1 MARRIASSNLGSGPN
16 TYLYAMAHCADA
28 TLATISS
35 DDRLYRLDA
44 NTLKTIHTASH
55 SGVACL
61 HSGGRPHLVTG
72 GRDGLIRCW
81 DNRAKQVAQF
91 AEPRSNGISS
101 LACVDNYIAAGTES
115 TKEGLGEVSVL
126 VYDTR
131 NPSAPLRQYNES
143 HTDTITQLQFHPHP
157 NHQNLLLSGS
167 TDGLVSIFD
176 VDHADEED
184 ALQQVLNPRS
194 AVHCAGFLAQDQ
206 AYVVS
211 TDEQFSIHTL
221 AKTAAEDEQVP
232 PPQDFGNVR
241 EKLQCMY
248 VVNVLLQPD
257 GPPLMAY
264 GHTEKQS
271 LSISSLGTPGAWGL
285 GEKVDLPGAHG
296 EEIVRDLLLM
306 GKRAFSCG
314 EDGTVRA
321 WDLGQ

>member
-1 MARRIASSNLGSGPN
+1 MARRIASSNLGGSD
-16 TYLYAMAHCADA
+16 TYLYALAQCAN
-28 TLATISS
+28 TNLATIGS
-35 DDRLYRLDA
+35 DDKLSLLDA
-44 NTLKTIHTASH
+44 NSLKTLHTASH

-61 HSGGRPHLVTG
+61 QSAGHSHMVTG

-81 DNRAKQVAQF
+81 DTRAKQVAQF
-91 AEPRSNGISS
+91 AEPRSNGVTS
-101 LACVDNYIAAGTES
+101 LACVDNFVAAGTES
-115 TKEGLGEVSVL
+115 TKEGLGDVSVL
-126 VYDTR
+126 LYDTR

-143 HTDTITQLQFHPHP
+143 HTDTITQLTFHPDQP
-157 NHQNLLLSGS
+157 SLLLSGS

-176 VDHADEED
+176 VNQADEED

-194 AVHCAGFLAQDQ
+194 AVHLAGFLAQDQ

-232 PPQDFGNVR
+232 PSLQFGNVR

-248 VVNVLLQPD
+248 VVNVLLQSD

-264 GHTEKQS
+264 GDTEKQS
-271 LSISSLGTPGAWGL
+271 LSISSLGTPGAWAFGQ
-285 GEKVDLPGAHG
+285 KVDLPGAHG
-296 EEIVRDLLLM
+296 EEIVRDLILV

-314 EDGTVRA
+314 EDGTVKV
-321 WDLGQ
+321 WDLAW

>member
-1 MARRIASSNLGSGPN
+1 MARRIASSNLGGSD
-16 TYLYAMAHCADA
+16 TYLYALAHCADT

-35 DDRLYRLDA
+35 DDRLHLLDTT
-44 NTLKTIHTASH
+44 NLKTLHTASH

-61 HSGGRPHLVTG
+61 QAGGRSHLVTG

-81 DNRAKQVAQF
+81 DTRAKQVSQF
-91 AEPRSNGISS
+91 AEPRSNGVSS

-115 TKEGLGEVSVL
+115 TKEGLGDVSVL
-126 VYDTR
+126 LYDTR
-131 NPSAPLRQYNES
+131 NASAPLRQYNES
-143 HTDTITQLQFHPHP
+143 HTDTITQLTFHPNQP
-157 NHQNLLLSGS
+157 NLLLSGS

-176 VDHADEED
+176 VNHADEED

-232 PPQDFGNVR
+232 PPIEFGNVR
-241 EKLQCMY
+241 EKLECMY

-264 GHTEKQS
+264 GDTEKQS
-271 LSISSLGTPGAWGL
+271 LSISSLGTPGAWGF
-285 GEKVDLPGAHG
+285 GQKVGLPGAHG
-296 EEIVRDLLLM
+296 EEIVRDLLLI

-314 EDGTVRA
+314 EDGAVKA
-321 WDLGQ
+321 WDLGW